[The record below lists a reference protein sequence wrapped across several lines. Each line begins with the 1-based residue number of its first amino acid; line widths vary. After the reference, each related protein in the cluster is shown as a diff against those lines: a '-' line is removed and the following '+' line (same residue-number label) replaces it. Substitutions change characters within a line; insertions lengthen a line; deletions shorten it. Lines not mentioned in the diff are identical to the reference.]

1 MRGRNALRT
10 PQLTSL
16 ISASGP
22 LTDQSQQ
29 RIEIRISGHEL
40 KTLIEEPPS
49 NDELPAYS
57 PPTQPLP
64 GSLSTTSA
72 KTEAITPAS
81 ERSNCFDEETRE
93 AQQSGTLVN
102 DLHSAIEQNDL
113 RKIKH
118 LLQEGVDPNAQSGR
132 LQRNALHQT
141 ALHNRAE
148 CVRLLVDNGALVDAE
163 EGKGDTALH
172 LATWK
177 GHAEVVD
184 ALLTH
189 GADIDRLSGR
199 DGNTPLW
206 CAISKGDSALTELF
220 LDRGADPDIRS
231 STDLLPLH
239 HAAVSG
245 QDKLCKLLAE
255 HGADIHCRDGE
266 GNTPLHYA
274 ATTGQKSVISVL
286 LHEGARHSDVQ
297 NQGLS
302 ALHWAAHKGHRD
314 ALEALLDGDAEKDLL
329 ADSATTPLHCAASR
343 GHRACVKL
351 LLDAGADRTICTAS
365 WDGNSGTAAELARAN
380 GHAQIA
386 SMIQFYTG
394 LK

>member
-1 MRGRNALRT
+1 M
-10 PQLTSL
+10 
-16 ISASGP
+16 
-22 LTDQSQQ
+22 TDQSQQ
-29 RIEIRISGHEL
+29 PIEIRISGHEL

-57 PPTQPLP
+57 PPTQLLP

-72 KTEAITPAS
+72 KNEAITPAS
-81 ERSNCFDEETRE
+81 ERSDCFDEETRE
-93 AQQSGTLVN
+93 AQQSGTSVN
-102 DLHSAIEQNDL
+102 DLHSAIEQNDSG
-113 RKIKH
+113 KIKH

-132 LQRNALHQT
+132 LQRNALHQA
-141 ALHNRAE
+141 ALHDRAE

-231 STDLLPLH
+231 LTDLLPLH

-329 ADSATTPLHCAASR
+329 ADSSTTPLHCAASR

-351 LLDAGADRTICTAS
+351 LLDAGVDRTICTTS
-365 WDGNSGTAAELARAN
+365 WDGNFGTAAELARAN

-394 LK
+394 SK